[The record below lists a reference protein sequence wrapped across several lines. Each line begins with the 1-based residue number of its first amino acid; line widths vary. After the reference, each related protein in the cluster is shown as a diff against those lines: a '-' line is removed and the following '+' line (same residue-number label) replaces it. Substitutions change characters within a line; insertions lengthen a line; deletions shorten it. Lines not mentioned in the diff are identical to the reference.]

1 MAGQAGGQSGK
12 APGGDATSHALR
24 ESVRAAIEPA
34 VRDAGLFLE
43 DVTVSRAGA
52 RSVVRVVLDLP
63 DDVEGN
69 LDLDTVAEATRPIS
83 TALDAVDP
91 LRGAYT
97 LEVSTP
103 GTDRPLTE
111 PRHFRRARGRL
122 VRLVLADGG
131 TVEGRLR
138 AGSEVGPDL
147 LLDVPRARGVVTE
160 RVVPL
165 ADVVRGQVQVELRRA
180 LEADLPE
187 LDDAA
192 DDPAPGSTDDTTA
205 HDEEA

>member
-1 MAGQAGGQSGK
+1 MAGQTGGQSGG
-12 APGGDATSHALR
+12 AGALQ
-24 ESVRAAIEPA
+24 ESVRQGIEPV
-34 VRDAGLFLE
+34 VRDAGLYLE

-63 DDVEGN
+63 EDAEGS
-69 LDLDTVAEATRPIS
+69 LDLDTVAEASRSVS
-83 TALDAVDP
+83 TALDAVDA
-91 LRGAYT
+91 LHGAYT

-111 PRHFRRARGRL
+111 PRHFKRARGRV

-138 AGSEVGPDL
+138 AVDDAL
-147 LLDVPRARGVVTE
+147 HLDVQGPRGATQE
-160 RVVPL
+160 RSVPL
-165 ADVVRGQVQVELRRA
+165 ADVVRGQVQVELKRA

-187 LDDAA
+187 LDDA
-192 DDPAPGSTDDTTA
+192 GSTDDHTGGTAA
-205 HDEEA
+205 HDEED

>member
-1 MAGQAGGQSGK
+1 MAGQAGGQPGK
-12 APGGDATSHALR
+12 ASGGDAATHALR
-24 ESVRAAIEPA
+24 ESVREAVEPA
-34 VRDAGLFLE
+34 VRDAGLHLE
-43 DVTVSRAGA
+43 DVAVSRAGA

-63 DDVEGN
+63 
-69 LDLDTVAEATRPIS
+69 TVAEATRPIS
-83 TALDAVDP
+83 TALDAVDR
-91 LRGAYT
+91 LHGAYT

-138 AGSEVGPDL
+138 SGSPVETEL
-147 LLDVPRARGVVTE
+147 HLDVPGKRGVVTE

-165 ADVVRGQVQVELRRA
+165 ADVVRGHVEVELRRA
-180 LEADLPE
+180 LE
-187 LDDAA
+187 
-192 DDPAPGSTDDTTA
+192 
-205 HDEEA
+205 

>member
-1 MAGQAGGQSGK
+1 MAGQTGGQPGK
-12 APGGDATSHALR
+12 APGGDAATHALR
-24 ESVRAAIEPA
+24 ESVREAIEPA
-34 VRDAGLFLE
+34 VVDAGLHLE

-91 LRGAYT
+91 LNGAYT

-122 VRLVLADGG
+122 VLLQLADGG

-138 AGSEVGPDL
+138 AGSEVDPDL
-147 LLDVPRARGVVTE
+147 VLDVPGTRGAVTE

-165 ADVVRGQVQVELRRA
+165 ADVVRGQVQVELKRA

-187 LDDAA
+187 LDE
-192 DDPAPGSTDDTTA
+192 TDDTTA
-205 HDEEA
+205 RDEEA

>member
-1 MAGQAGGQSGK
+1 MAGQAGGQPGK
-12 APGGDATSHALR
+12 ASGGDAATHALR
-24 ESVRAAIEPA
+24 ESVREAVEPA
-34 VRDAGLFLE
+34 VRDAGLHLE
-43 DVTVSRAGA
+43 DVAVSRAGA

-83 TALDAVDP
+83 TALDAVDR
-91 LRGAYT
+91 LHGAYT

-138 AGSEVGPDL
+138 SGSPVETEL
-147 LLDVPRARGVVTE
+147 HLDVPGKRGVVTE

-165 ADVVRGQVQVELRRA
+165 ADVVRGHVEVELKRA
-180 LEADLPE
+180 LEADLPG
-187 LDDAA
+187 LDDA
-192 DDPAPGSTDDTTA
+192 DDASTDDTTA

>member
-1 MAGQAGGQSGK
+1 MAGQAGGQPGK
-12 APGGDATSHALR
+12 ASGGDAATHALR
-24 ESVRAAIEPA
+24 ESVREAVEPA
-34 VRDAGLFLE
+34 VRDAGLHLE
-43 DVTVSRAGA
+43 DVAVSRAGA

-83 TALDAVDP
+83 TALDAVDR
-91 LRGAYT
+91 LHGAYT

-138 AGSEVGPDL
+138 SGSPVETEL
-147 LLDVPRARGVVTE
+147 HLDVPGKRGVVTE

-165 ADVVRGQVQVELRRA
+165 ADVVRGHVEVELRRA
-180 LEADLPE
+180 LEADLPG
-187 LDDAA
+187 LDDA
-192 DDPAPGSTDDTTA
+192 DDASTDDTTA

>member
-1 MAGQAGGQSGK
+1 MAGQAGGQSGRGS
-12 APGGDATSHALR
+12 GGDAAAHALR
-24 ESVRAAIEPA
+24 ESVREAVEPA
-34 VRDAGLFLE
+34 VRDAGLHLE

-63 DDVEGN
+63 DDVEGS
-69 LDLDTVAEATRPIS
+69 LDLDAVAEATRPIS
-83 TALDAVDP
+83 AALDTVDP
-91 LRGAYT
+91 LHGAYT

-131 TVEGRLR
+131 TLEGRLR
-138 AGSEVGPDL
+138 SGSEVDTGL
-147 LLDVPRARGVVTE
+147 VLDVPGARGAVTE

-165 ADVVRGQVQVELRRA
+165 ADVVRGEVQVELKRA

-187 LDDAA
+187 LDGSA
-192 DDPAPGSTDDTTA
+192 DETTD

>member
-1 MAGQAGGQSGK
+1 MAGQAAGQPGK
-12 APGGDATSHALR
+12 GSGGDAATHALR
-24 ESVRAAIEPA
+24 ESVREAVEPA
-34 VRDAGLFLE
+34 VRDAGLHLE
-43 DVTVSRAGA
+43 DVAVSRAGA
-52 RSVVRVVLDLP
+52 RSVVRVMLDLP

-69 LDLDTVAEATRPIS
+69 LDLDTMAEATRPIS
-83 TALDAVDP
+83 TALDAVDR
-91 LRGAYT
+91 LHGAYT

-131 TVEGRLR
+131 PVEGRLR
-138 AGSEVGPDL
+138 SGSPVETEL
-147 LLDVPRARGVVTE
+147 HLDVPGKRGVVTE

-165 ADVVRGQVQVELRRA
+165 ADVVRGHVEVELRRA
-180 LEADLPE
+180 LEADLPG
-187 LDDAA
+187 LDDA
-192 DDPAPGSTDDTTA
+192 DDASTDDTTA

>member
-1 MAGQAGGQSGK
+1 M
-12 APGGDATSHALR
+12 R
-24 ESVRAAIEPA
+24 EAIEP
-34 VRDAGLFLE
+34 VVVDAGLHLE

-69 LDLDTVAEATRPIS
+69 LDLDTVAEATHPIS

-91 LRGAYT
+91 LHGAYT

-122 VRLVLADGG
+122 VRLQLADGG

-138 AGSEVGPDL
+138 AGSEVDPGL
-147 LLDVPRARGVVTE
+147 VLDVPGTRGAVTE

-165 ADVVRGQVQVELRRA
+165 VDVVRGQVQVELKRA

-187 LDDAA
+187 LDETD
-192 DDPAPGSTDDTTA
+192 GSTDDTTA
-205 HDEEA
+205 RDEEA

>member
-1 MAGQAGGQSGK
+1 MAGQAGGQPGK
-12 APGGDATSHALR
+12 APGGDAATHALR
-24 ESVRAAIEPA
+24 ESVREAIEP
-34 VRDAGLFLE
+34 VVVDAGLHLE

-91 LRGAYT
+91 LHGAYT

-122 VRLVLADGG
+122 VRLQLADGG

-138 AGSEVGPDL
+138 AGSEVDPGL
-147 LLDVPRARGVVTE
+147 VLDVPGTRGAVTE

-165 ADVVRGQVQVELRRA
+165 VDVVRGQVQVELKRA

-187 LDDAA
+187 LDETD
-192 DDPAPGSTDDTTA
+192 GSTDETTA
-205 HDEEA
+205 RDEEA